1 MADIPPYGKPRI
13 YRLYIRCRSGQQLRN
28 EEEAAGCSHPD
39 SLPGAGLRGNT
50 TGLHLAEAVCLPEK
64 VVLPVKMQPPWAAAS
79 VQMVFSFFNISGPP
93 SEYKINGKYKNGYI
107 YNLIIHEKQQ
117 FVRGKEEKEILDNC
131 LKETKLYIL
140 LKK

>member
-64 VVLPVKMQPPWAAAS
+64 VVLTVKMEPGS
-79 VQMVFSFFNISGPP
+79 VRQRGS
-93 SEYKINGKYKNGYI
+93 
-107 YNLIIHEKQQ
+107 IHFHKTDVAE
-117 FVRGKEEKEILDNC
+117 FVC
-131 LKETKLYIL
+131 L
-140 LKK
+140 